1 MTVRRVTASV
11 ALALLVLL
19 ATATGASAHALRTAS
34 VPDAGAVLKR
44 GPSAVTITFG
54 EEADPALSTIT
65 VLDATGGH
73 REVGK
78 HPSAQA
84 GNPSVLTTNVKDMR
98 DGVYTVSWR
107 TVSEVDGHLASGSFN
122 FGVNVVPK
130 AGTTTATGSTPSP
143 SFAALLGRWLF
154 DAGLIV
160 LIGSAFVALLAMR
173 RDDDDFAASKAPA
186 RAWRR
191 MLILSTVAWFVAF

>member
-44 GPSAVTITFG
+44 GPSTVTITFG
-54 EEADPALSTIT
+54 EEPDSALSSIT

-73 REVGK
+73 HEVGK
-78 HPSAQA
+78 HPAAEA
-84 GNPSVLTTNVKDMR
+84 GHAAVLSSGVEDMR

-107 TVSEVDGHLASGSFN
+107 TVSKVDGHLATGSFN
-122 FGVNVVPK
+122 FGVNVVP
-130 AGTTTATGSTPSP
+130 
-143 SFAALLGRWLF
+143 
-154 DAGLIV
+154 
-160 LIGSAFVALLAMR
+160 
-173 RDDDDFAASKAPA
+173 
-186 RAWRR
+186 
-191 MLILSTVAWFVAF
+191 